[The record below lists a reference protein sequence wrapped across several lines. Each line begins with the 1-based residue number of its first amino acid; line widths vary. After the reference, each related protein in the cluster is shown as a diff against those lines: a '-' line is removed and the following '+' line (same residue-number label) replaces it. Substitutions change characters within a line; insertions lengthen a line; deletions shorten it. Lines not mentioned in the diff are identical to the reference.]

1 MSKVARNK
9 HLARKL
15 RLARAAKSNSAIPVW
30 VVVKTLRKVPFRPKL
45 RNWRRTKLG
54 NI

>member
-1 MSKVARNK
+1 VSKVARNK

-15 RLARAAKSNSAIPVW
+15 RLAKATKSNSAIPVW
-30 VVVKTLRKVPFRPKL
+30 VVVKTMRRISFRPKL
-45 RNWRRTKLG
+45 RNWRRSKLG

>member
-1 MSKVARNK
+1 MARFK

-15 RLARAAKSNSAIPVW
+15 RLAAAEKTNKPIPIW
-30 VVVKTLRKVPFRPKL
+30 VGVKTRMRVRRGFRL
-45 RNWRRTKLG
+45 RNWRRSKIK